1 MSPRA
6 ARIAVVAAWAAAWLL
21 PWQGALAAAPGLR
34 AVLGLLLFCTPGF
47 ALSLLLDTRA
57 PRAALLRLPDAL
69 LFSAAVTG
77 LLGFAGSVL
86 GLPPAIVGAGLWL
99 TGAAALAAVAARG
112 LPPRPLRGDWRGA
125 IETAALACTALATAR
140 LCFAP
145 VMGADDM
152 TYVARM
158 TWFQQTPLLS
168 FRGIVFGGATV
179 ISPRDWLA
187 FWPLGEALIASR
199 AGLHGLQLTT
209 LYLGP
214 LLAPLSVLAVYSL
227 ARALGMS
234 RRAAVVATTLQ
245 VVLLLFLHT
254 RDEPGRH
261 FFQRLTEDKFL
272 ALYVLGPAVL
282 RLTTRVL
289 DGERGPMLA
298 ALALGW
304 TGVAL
309 VHPTALGILFLVVG
323 AYAGLELVA
332 ARNPRALRVYA
343 ILLPIT
349 ALAASVRFV
358 PTEAVSPAYY
368 DVESAQQANAMR
380 GARERRV
387 DVIPGTRFYG
397 VSTRSAPPLVRVL
410 GGVVL
415 LLALARARRDR
426 VARYVAAGLGVA
438 ALAIVPQTG
447 WLVGKLLTPFHLWRI
462 LAAVP
467 YGIAAA
473 FFLRVV
479 AGWLAPRSDR
489 VGAIVRR
496 ATAIAP
502 VLALA
507 VLAAS
512 VAYAAA
518 NQRTF
523 RLAAFAVPE
532 GWQGSL
538 DARVKFDR
546 SRPRLPFADL
556 LAVAK
561 TLDDAIPERAVVLGE
576 PEINSLLPSLSAKAV
591 LVAFRSPAQ
600 TTLHSGLPIERTRK
614 TWRTYQK
621 LVLGELPA
629 EAAVRFLR
637 AHDVRFVVTA
647 TDASWLA
654 AIPEDALPR
663 RTLLTAGALRV
674 VELLPAAGGPRARL
688 QVG

>member
-1 MSPRA
+1 MMPRA
-6 ARIAVVAAWAAAWLL
+6 RRIVVVAAWAAAWTL
-21 PWQGALAAAPGLR
+21 PWQAALDAWPWLR
-34 AVLGLLLFCTPGF
+34 AALGLLLFCTPGF
-47 ALSLLLDTRA
+47 ALSLLLDRRE
-57 PRAALLRLPDAL
+57 PRPAIARLPDAL
-69 LFSAAVTG
+69 AFAAAVTG
-77 LLGFAGSVL
+77 LLGFFGSAL
-86 GLPPAIVGAGLWL
+86 GLPPVVVSAGLWL
-99 TGAAALAAVAARG
+99 AGAAALAAAATRD
-112 LPPRPLRGDWRGA
+112 LPPRPAVAGWPAVL
-125 IETAALACTALATAR
+125 EVLALGCTALAAAR

-158 TWFQQTPLLS
+158 TWFRETPALG
-168 FRGIVFGGATV
+168 FQGIIFGGATV

-187 FWPLGEALIASR
+187 FWPLGEALIASL

-272 ALYVLGPAVL
+272 ALYVLGPVVL
-282 RLTTRVL
+282 RLATRVL
-289 DGERGPMLA
+289 DDERGPMLA

-304 TGVAL
+304 TAVAL

-323 AYAGLELVA
+323 AFAGLELVA
-332 ARNPRALRVYA
+332 ARNLHALRVLA

-358 PTEAVSPAYY
+358 PTEARSPAYF
-368 DVESAQQANAMR
+368 DVESALQANAMR

-387 DVIPGTRFYG
+387 DVVEGTRFYG
-397 VSTRSAPPLVRVL
+397 ISTRSAPPLWRAF
-410 GGVVL
+410 GGLAL

-467 YGIAAA
+467 YGIAATFVLQLA
-473 FFLRVV
+473 ARQLAVRPDRAGAV
-479 AGWLAPRSDR
+479 A
-489 VGAIVRR
+489 RR
-496 ATAIAP
+496 ATAFAP
-502 VLALA
+502 VLALV

-512 VAYAAA
+512 VAWVAAH
-518 NQRTF
+518 QRTF
-523 RLAAFAVPE
+523 RLAALEIPD
-532 GWQGSL
+532 GWQESL

-556 LAVAK
+556 LAVAR
-561 TLDDAIPERAVVLGE
+561 TLDDAIDERAVVLGE
-576 PEINSLLPSLSAKAV
+576 PEINSLIPSLSAKAV

-600 TTLHSGLPIERTRK
+600 TTLHSGMPMERARR

-621 LVLGELPA
+621 LVMGELSA
-629 EAAVRFLR
+629 DAAVRFLR
-637 AHDVRFVVTA
+637 THDVRFVVTA
-647 TDASWLA
+647 TDAPWLA
-654 AIPEDALPR
+654 AIGEDALPR
-663 RTLLTAGALRV
+663 RTVLTSGGLRV
-674 VELLPAAGGPRARL
+674 VELLPAKS
-688 QVG
+688 

>member
-6 ARIAVVAAWAAAWLL
+6 RRITVVAAWAGAWIL
-21 PWQGALAAAPGLR
+21 PWQGALDALPFLR

-47 ALSLLLDTRA
+47 ALSLLLDARD
-57 PRAALLRLPDAL
+57 PRSPVLRVPDAL
-69 LFSAAVTG
+69 LLSAAVTG
-77 LLGFAGSVL
+77 LLGFTGSVL
-86 GLPPAIVGAGLWL
+86 GLPPGFVGAGLWL
-99 TGAAALAAVAARG
+99 VGAAALAAAAARAM
-112 LPPRPLRGDWRGA
+112 PPRPAPGGWQ
-125 IETAALACTALATAR
+125 AALEVAVLGLTALATAR

-158 TWFQQTPLLS
+158 TWFRQTPFLS

-187 FWPLGEALIASR
+187 FWPLGEALIGSL
-199 AGLHGLQLTT
+199 AGLHGLQITT

-272 ALYVLGPAVL
+272 ALYVLGPVVL

-304 TGVAL
+304 AGVAL

-332 ARNPRALRVYA
+332 AGNLRALPVFA

-387 DVIPGTRFYG
+387 DVVPGTRFYG
-397 VSTRSAPPLVRVL
+397 VSTRSAPPLARVL

-473 FFLRVV
+473 FFAQWV
-479 AGWLAPRSDR
+479 ARRLAPRPDR
-489 VGAIVRR
+489 AGLLVRR
-496 ATAIAP
+496 ATALAP
-502 VLALA
+502 VLALL

-518 NQRTF
+518 NQRRF

-532 GWQGSL
+532 GWQESL

-561 TLDDAIPERAVVLGE
+561 TLDDAIDDRAVVLGE
-576 PEINSLLPSLSAKAV
+576 PEINSLIPSLSAKAV

-600 TTLHSGLPIERTRK
+600 TTLHSGLPMEHTRK
-614 TWRTYQK
+614 IWRTYQK

-629 EAAVRFLR
+629 EAAVHFLR
-637 AHDVRFVVTA
+637 GHDVRFVVTA
-647 TDASWLA
+647 TDAPWLT
-654 AIPEDALPR
+654 AIGEDVLPR
-663 RTLLTAGALRV
+663 RTLLTAGDLRV
-674 VELLPAAGGPRARL
+674 VELLPAGS
-688 QVG
+688 